1 MNTQEQ
7 DEYRNAFNG
16 PAEDAPEGESDD
28 TAAAVTLNE
37 TPAEEPPAEDAAPEA
52 PVEEMAAEQAEE
64 PETPEETQRRKSWE
78 GRLKKLE
85 EELRAREAALAERE
99 ATPQAYADGGEVRAD
114 DEGADT
120 VAEGAGD
127 GTVEMHADGGEA
139 GGIDGMIA
147 EATELSKNPEKLNAV
162 ADEMAGDYGRNFIV
176 THMAIQMAVARK
188 VAEELAQGYAQNFSG
203 DLEGLVGEIQSA
215 FSSMHKQTIAD
226 AHEDF
231 EEVVESPE
239 FQSWI
244 DTMEEA
250 DKAKAQ
256 SVIDGGSAGQVIK
269 LLQRFK
275 DFLAE
280 RDKPKEPTA
289 KDIWDEDAA
298 ASVRSSSPLKIPSR
312 APMSDDDEYKRAFES
327 A

>member
-1 MNTQEQ
+1 MNIQEQ

-37 TPAEEPPAEDAAPEA
+37 TPAEEPPAEEPAPEA

-99 ATPQAYADGGEVRAD
+99 STPQAYADGGEVKAD
-114 DEGADT
+114 DEDADT

-127 GTVEMHADGGEA
+127 GTVEMLADGGEA
-139 GGIDGMIA
+139 GDDLESIKSEALDLAGDPERLKGILKQMVD
-147 EATELSKNPEKLNAV
+147 
-162 ADEMAGDYGRNFIV
+162 DYGRDFVVALAALSAPIIDAKAETYVGNFN
-176 THMAIQMAVARK
+176 T
-188 VAEELAQGYAQNFSG
+188 

-256 SVIDGGSAGQVIK
+256 SVVDGGSAGQVIK

-280 RDKPKEPTA
+280 KDKPKEPTA

-312 APMSDDDEYKRAFES
+312 APMSEDDEYKRAFES